1 MKSIYAADIAR
12 YMCRAEGQDFSLEV
26 AFDGGSARPGSSNPA
41 NTRVTIRGMHRA
53 CVHAPMSPW
62 VESWIRELGSIEM
75 PTGAWNG
82 IKLAEVLG
90 SRAFVGVGK
99 NLSEVAIESGATLW
113 EVETG
118 NTPIYSIVR
127 SLDGDLLITF
137 NGYYG
142 FAHAR
147 RLGNIAAFNLHGQ
160 EIWRVHLPSDG
171 DIFANPP
178 RYHSGKLKSAS
189 WGGWLCTID
198 DRSGEIVGREF
209 TK

>member
-1 MKSIYAADIAR
+1 MKSIHAADIVR
-12 YMCRAEGQDFSLEV
+12 YVCRAEGQDFSLEV
-26 AFDGGSARPGSSNPA
+26 AFDGGSPKPGNNNPA

-53 CVHAPMSPW
+53 SHAPTSPW
-62 VESWIRELGSIEM
+62 VEAWIIEPGSIEM

-99 NLSEVAIESGATLW
+99 SLSEVAIESGATLW
-113 EVETG
+113 KVETG

-127 SLDGDLLITF
+127 SLDGNLLIAF

-147 RLGNIAAFNLHGQ
+147 SLGNIAAYNLHGQ
-160 EIWRVHLPSDG
+160 EVWRVQLPSDG

-178 RYHSGKLKSAS
+178 QYHSGKLKSAS
-189 WGGWLCTID
+189 WEGWLCTID
-198 DRSGEIVGREF
+198 ERSGEIVGREF